1 MRRIILLLIAFTIL
15 FITLKLPALDTPIA
29 KGLGILA
36 FVGFLWIT
44 EAFEIYTTALV
55 VPILAVIFGIFDVKS
70 AFSAFSHPIIF
81 LFLAGFVFAG
91 AMSKYHIDRYIAYR
105 IVAIS
110 RGNLFL
116 SAILIMV
123 ITAFLSMWM
132 SNTSTTALM
141 LPIVMGITRHLEHRE
156 RVFFLLL
163 TAYSASLGGL
173 GTPVGSPPNAL
184 AAAITGITFQQWFFK
199 SIPFLVIALAV
210 LIAILILVVKP
221 DLSERGIRMDERIRF
236 SPGRKGTVLIILF
249 LMTAIGWIFSD
260 YFSSLMGIEKGFD
273 TFVAIFFVVLLLAGD
288 IINWSDVQKYVNWGI
303 LLLFGGGLTLSAIMK
318 ETGTAHFISSWLLE
332 VLKGFPSWA
341 ILLVIILMAI
351 FLTEL
356 MSNTALSA
364 ILIPIKIP
372 LADSLGFSQ
381 QMIAMVIAYAA
392 SCAFMLPVATPPN
405 ALVFGTGDI
414 RQQEM
419 MRVGFVL
426 NIVFAFLILGYF
438 LIFQV

>member
-1 MRRIILLLIAFTIL
+1 MRRSVLLLIAFVVL
-15 FITLKLPALDTPIA
+15 FIILKLPALNTPTA
-29 KGLGILA
+29 KGLGILS

-44 EAFEIYTTALV
+44 EAFEIYTTALL
-55 VPILAVIFGIFDVKS
+55 VPVLAVIFGIFDVKT
-70 AFSAFSHPIIF
+70 AFAPFSHPIIF

-91 AMSKYHIDRYIAYR
+91 AMSRYHIDRYIAYR
-105 IVAIS
+105 IVSAS
-110 RGNLFL
+110 RGNLLL
-116 SAILIMV
+116 SAILIMT

-141 LPIVMGITRHLEHRE
+141 LPIVMGITRHLRHSE

-184 AAAITGITFQQWFFK
+184 ASAITGITFQQWFFS
-199 SIPFLVIALAV
+199 SIAFIIISLILLFLVL
-210 LIAILILVVKP
+210 LLVIRP
-221 DLSERGIRMDERIRF
+221 DLSAKGIQMEEKIRF
-236 SPGRKGTVLIILF
+236 SPGKRGVILIILF
-249 LMTAIGWIFSD
+249 LLTAIGWIFSD
-260 YFSSLMGIEKGFD
+260 YFSGLLGIEKGFD

-288 IINWSDVQKYVNWGI
+288 IITWSDVQKYVNWGI
-303 LLLFGGGLTLSAIMK
+303 LLLFGGGLTLSEIMK
-318 ETGTAHFISSWLLE
+318 ETGTARFISSWLLE
-332 VLKGFPSWA
+332 ILKGFPSWA
-341 ILLVIILMAI
+341 ILLVIILMSI

-364 ILIPIKIP
+364 ILIPIMIP
-372 LADSLGFSQ
+372 LAGSLGFSQ
-381 QMIAMVIAYAA
+381 QMVAMIIAYAS

-419 MRVGFVL
+419 MRAGFVL
-426 NIVFAFLILGYF
+426 NIVFSLVILVYF
-438 LIFQV
+438 LVM